1 MGASP
6 DNSAEVVIVGAGA
19 AGAYMAARLAEAG
32 KSVIVLDAGPA
43 WTMNDLVSNQIWAK
57 RLRWGGV
64 APEVTGSHPYPFSFN
79 SGWGVGGAALHHYG
93 TWPRMH
99 EADFEMHSRFG
110 RGMDWPIKYAEL
122 RPYYDQVQREVGISG
137 DAEAE
142 AWRPPGDPYPLPP
155 LTLFEQA
162 RLIQRGFAALDL
174 PTAPAPLAILSRE
187 YNGRQACIYDGWCDA
202 GCPTGALY
210 NPLVSDIP
218 RARAAGV
225 DIRTQATVTRV
236 ISNRNH
242 ATGVEY
248 VDRQGRRNA
257 VAGQLIILAASVVQN
272 AALLLNSGS
281 DDVGLA
287 NGSGLVG
294 KYFMSHAA
302 SQVYGMF
309 AEDTANYRGV
319 TGAQLICHAGYN
331 KDRRAGPFGSYQWLI
346 APAMKPNALLGVAL
360 SRVDLFGEDLHAFM
374 RQAARGL
381 GNMLFMA
388 EELPEIENRIELAP
402 QPGGSGMHRPRIVHS
417 YSDNTLAL
425 AELARQ
431 EGLRVMQAAGAKDVW
446 TGALAQA
453 HMMGGTI
460 MGDNPVRSVTDS
472 YGRSHD
478 IQNLV
483 LAGSGLFPTGAAV
496 NPTFTIYALAA
507 RSLAHMLSHWSDY
520 TA

>member
-1 MGASP
+1 MSSSNS
-6 DNSAEVVIVGAGA
+6 NSAEVIIVGAGA

-32 KSVIVLDAGPA
+32 KAVMVLDAGPA
-43 WTMNDLVSNQIWAK
+43 WSMDDLVSNQIWAK

-64 APEVTGSHPYPFSFN
+64 APDSAGSHPYPFAFN

-99 EADFEMHSRFG
+99 EADFETHSRFG
-110 RGMDWPIKYAEL
+110 RGMDWPLKYSDL
-122 RPYYDQVQREVGISG
+122 RPYYDRVQGEVGISG
-137 DAEAE
+137 DAEVE
-142 AWRPPGDPYPLPP
+142 IWRPPGDPYPLPP

-162 RLIQRGFAALDL
+162 RLIQRGFDALDI
-174 PTAPAPLAILSRE
+174 PTAPAPLAILSE
-187 YNGRQACIYDGWCDA
+187 NYHGRPACIYDGWCDA

-218 RARAAGV
+218 RARAAGA
-225 DIRTQATVTRV
+225 DIRSRATVTR
-236 ISNRNH
+236 ILNNGDR

-248 VDRQGRRNA
+248 GGVHGKRVA
-257 VAGQLIILAASVVQN
+257 VEGNLIVLAASVVQN
-272 AALLLNSGS
+272 AALLLKSAG
-281 DDVGLA
+281 DTGLA

-309 AEDTANYRGV
+309 VEETANYKGV
-319 TGAQLICHAGYN
+319 TGAQLISHAGYG
-331 KDRRAGPFGSYQWLI
+331 KDRDNGLFGSYQWLI

-360 SRVDLFGEDLHAFM
+360 SRVDLFGGALHAFM
-374 RQAARGL
+374 HQAARGL

-388 EELPEIENRIELAP
+388 EELPEVENRIELAP
-402 QPGGSGMHRPRIVHS
+402 QTDIAGMHRTRIVHS
-417 YSDNTLAL
+417 YSENTLAL
-425 AELARQ
+425 AELAKQ
-431 EGLRVMQAAGAKDVW
+431 EGLRIMRAAGAKDVW
-446 TGALAQA
+446 AGALAQA

-460 MGDNPVRSVTDS
+460 MGDDPARSVTDS

-478 IQNLV
+478 VHNLV

-507 RSLAHMLSHWSDY
+507 RTVDHMLMHWSDY
-520 TA
+520 SG